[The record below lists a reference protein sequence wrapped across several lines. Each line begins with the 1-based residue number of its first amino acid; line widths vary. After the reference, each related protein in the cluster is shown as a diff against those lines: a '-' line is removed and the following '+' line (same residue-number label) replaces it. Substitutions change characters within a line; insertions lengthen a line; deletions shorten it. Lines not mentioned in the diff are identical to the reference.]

1 MGLKSSSWIWRA
13 SSMVIDHSLPCLLS
27 TVLWQLKWFKA
38 GNIALPAITAF
49 HNRSLFI
56 HATSTNMFIFLRYER
71 DMSFCDFVRMSFSHK
86 NSYINGIWQ
95 IWICKLMSQF
105 GILSSQLTKIIAC
118 KDISPKNSYL
128 NLRKLFWIV
137 ISDSMWQHIKHFV
150 PFAEFTSW
158 NFGIF

>member
-1 MGLKSSSWIWRA
+1 MGFKSSSWIWRA

-38 GNIALPAITAF
+38 GNIALPQLQHF
-49 HNRSLFI
+49 HNRHLFI

-95 IWICKLMSQF
+95 IWACLSMQHF
-105 GILSSQLTKIIAC
+105 GIISLQLTKIISC
-118 KDISPKNSYL
+118 KNISSKNSYL
-128 NLRKLFWIV
+128 NIRKLVRIV
-137 ISDSMWQHIKHFV
+137 IKDNMWQNMKHVVHFV
-150 PFAEFTSW
+150 EFAT
-158 NFGIF
+158 